1 MTVHELLVF
10 SRVSGK
16 GELVMSDLGDLQETV
31 SDVAKEQ
38 DGAARNPAPSL
49 DSEASSSATQ
59 GYEGLQ

>member
-1 MTVHELLVF
+1 M
-10 SRVSGK
+10 
-16 GELVMSDLGDLQETV
+16 MSDLGDLQETV